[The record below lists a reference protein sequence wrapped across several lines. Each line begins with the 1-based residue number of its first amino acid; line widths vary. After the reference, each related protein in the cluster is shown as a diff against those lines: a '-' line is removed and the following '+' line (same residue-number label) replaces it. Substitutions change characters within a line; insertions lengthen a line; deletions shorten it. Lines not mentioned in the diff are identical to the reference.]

1 MSTLQMTTV
10 QRRILDA
17 LSHGAQLSNA
27 QVAAQARCSEAYAS
41 RVLSRL
47 AREGRAVSRYV
58 QDAED
63 PQTHYRL
70 WKRGAK

>member
-1 MSTLQMTTV
+1 VSTLTMTPLQV
-10 QRRILDA
+10 AILAA
-17 LSHGAQLSNA
+17 LSNREQSNA
-27 QVAAQARCSEAYAS
+27 QIAAAAKCSEPYAS
-41 RVLSRL
+41 RVLSAL
-47 AREGRAVSRYV
+47 ARQGKASSRVV